1 MRASFSASFAHDVY
15 ELVGFLDLVLVYEAP
30 TCEIRQH
37 FHSSAHTRNKITF
50 SFFSTPGNVF
60 IVALKQK
67 LITINK
73 MVLHFKISFISHFML
88 HTREKMASSGKTHLN
103 LRLDGCWKRKTMQL
117 LKFCFVPFIFFVKCE
132 YIGW

>member
-1 MRASFSASFAHDVY
+1 MVHASKLFSVVCAWCVWTRGISWPGA
-15 ELVGFLDLVLVYEAP
+15 GIRGSDLW
-30 TCEIRQH
+30 
-37 FHSSAHTRNKITF
+37 NKTTF
-50 SFFSTPGNVF
+50 SFFSTPGNIF

-88 HTREKMASSGKTHLN
+88 NTREKMASSGKTHLN

-132 YIGW
+132 YIGWWWSWHK

>member
-1 MRASFSASFAHDVY
+1 MRASFSALFAHDVY

-37 FHSSAHTRNKITF
+37 FHSSAHTGNKITF

-88 HTREKMASSGKTHLN
+88 NAREKKWYLVE
-103 LRLDGCWKRKTMQL
+103 KRT
-117 LKFCFVPFIFFVKCE
+117 
-132 YIGW
+132 